1 MKKILAMMLA
11 AMTAVSLAACGGS
24 PASSSAAPESS
35 GAESS
40 GAESSAAPE
49 SSEAPAGVVVS
60 SVDDLKS
67 LAIGVQA
74 GTTGETY
81 VSEDLG
87 LTPESFKSG
96 MDAALALKNSQ
107 IDAVV
112 LDEQPAK
119 SIVAQND
126 DLTIIDLGLEPEEYA
141 IAVKKGNTEL
151 LDSINATIQK
161 LRDDGTYET
170 LVNTFMPAD
179 GSEPVV
185 PEALP
190 AGGDKPL
197 ILGTNAAFKPFEYV
211 DGSEPIGFD
220 ITMGQY
226 IAQNFGATLQVED
239 MAFDSLISA
248 LQSDKIDFIAAGMTA
263 TDERRQSVDF
273 SEPYYSSK
281 QVVIVK
287 K

>member
-126 DLTIIDLGLEPEEYA
+126 DLTIIDLGLEPEE
-141 IAVKKGNTEL
+141 
-151 LDSINATIQK
+151 
-161 LRDDGTYET
+161 
-170 LVNTFMPAD
+170 
-179 GSEPVV
+179 
-185 PEALP
+185 
-190 AGGDKPL
+190 
-197 ILGTNAAFKPFEYV
+197 
-211 DGSEPIGFD
+211 
-220 ITMGQY
+220 
-226 IAQNFGATLQVED
+226 
-239 MAFDSLISA
+239 
-248 LQSDKIDFIAAGMTA
+248 
-263 TDERRQSVDF
+263 
-273 SEPYYSSK
+273 
-281 QVVIVK
+281 
-287 K
+287 